1 MPIEKVEL
9 DASPKAYEVLSVA
22 KTNYRS
28 GKRFEISVRF
38 HWKITA
44 VGAKFQAYTDVVTLQ
59 WDRASETV
67 DDLKAEAK
75 AVFDALK
82 AADTSDADLVFAL
95 LHLTL

>member
-9 DASPKAYEVLSVA
+9 TSSPKAYEVLGAS

-38 HWKITA
+38 NWKITA
-44 VGAKFQAYTDVVTLQ
+44 VGDKFQCYTDVVTLQ

-67 DDLKAEAK
+67 DDLKAK
-75 AVFDALK
+75 ARAALDALK
-82 AADTSDADLVFAL
+82 AAGTSEADLLFNL
-95 LHLTL
+95 LRLTL